1 MAKRKSAAFRRSA
14 REKLRGKAGT
24 ANSRQIRALFGI
36 IVEGET
42 EERYFT
48 MDCLRDKSVR
58 VIVNPGK
65 PNDPPALSNAAQA
78 LIEQLKRGG
87 ELRSGDQ
94 VWVVLDKD
102 NWTDDQLEEVFAWA
116 AERSSQ
122 GDRGVGL
129 CIPQFE
135 YWLLLHFDDAYGI
148 GTQQQVLNSLK
159 NHLPAYEKNQPLRLE
174 VGQIQAAIDRATRKF
189 PRHYESLKELEEDI
203 GLGGA
208 STTVHFLVKKMLDSL
223 GLEA

>member
-1 MAKRKSAAFRRSA
+1 MAKPKARATRISA
-14 REKLRGKAGT
+14 RDKLRGKEST

-36 IVEGET
+36 VVEGET
-42 EERYFT
+42 EKRYFT
-48 MDCLRDKSVR
+48 MDCFRDKSVR

-65 PNDPPALSNAAQA
+65 PNDPPALANAAQA
-78 LIEQLKRGG
+78 LIERLKEGG
-87 ELRSGDQ
+87 DLRSGDQ

-102 NWTDDQLEEVFAWA
+102 TWTDDQLEEVFAWA
-116 AERSSQ
+116 AERSAQ

-129 CIPQFE
+129 CVPQFE

-174 VGQIQAAIDRATRKF
+174 VGQIRAAIDRATRKF
-189 PRHYESLKELEEDI
+189 PRHYGSLKELEEDI

-223 GLEA
+223 GRAD